1 MEPVILSWTPTNWA
15 TVFLMA
21 LGGFLILKVI
31 VIGVKKASSMNS
43 AATA

>member
-21 LGGFLILKVI
+21 LGGFLVLKVA
-31 VIGVKKASSMNS
+31 VIAVKKASSLNSS
-43 AATA
+43 AAA